1 MIEVND
7 SNFDKM
13 VVESKLP
20 VLVDFYAPWCAP
32 CKMMAHVVDELAR
45 EYKDKYNVVKCNVD
59 EADNVL
65 TRYGIK
71 NLPTFMTFKGGV
83 TQEEYVGSTTKNEL
97 VKTLKM
103 K

>member
-1 MIEVND
+1 MIEVDD
-7 SNFDKM
+7 SNFNEM

-32 CKMMAHVVDELAR
+32 CKMMAHIVDELAM

-65 TRYGIK
+65 MQYGIK
-71 NLPTFMTFKGGV
+71 NLPTFLVIKGGV
-83 TQEEYVGSTTKNEL
+83 TQEEYVGSTTKSNL
-97 VKTLKM
+97 VKSLKID
-103 K
+103 